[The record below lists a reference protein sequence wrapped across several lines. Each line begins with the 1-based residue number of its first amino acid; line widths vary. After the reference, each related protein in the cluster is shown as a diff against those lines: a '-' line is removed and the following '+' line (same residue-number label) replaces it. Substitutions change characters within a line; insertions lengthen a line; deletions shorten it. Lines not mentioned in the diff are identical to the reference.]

1 MTSEAGKT
9 EHAITNKEKKTMS
22 NTDTQSKLTPKQL
35 LTGLLNLLETSDSV
49 DDFTPEKLSRTF
61 NVPLNSFFFDNKS
74 TPTTRYGFIQRP
86 SSKWSQGVYFVKRY
100 DGKKQLHL
108 SFNWEDKSS
117 PRPDMKDVC
126 EMTASEFITQ
136 TRALGF
142 SDKPIR
148 ALGRAPILE
157 GFELSNGK
165 LKVDIRLTQSCI
177 QTIRVR

>member
-1 MTSEAGKT
+1 
-9 EHAITNKEKKTMS
+9 MS

-35 LTGLLNLLETSDSV
+35 LIGLLNLLETSDSI

-61 NVPLNSFFFDNKS
+61 GVPLSKFFFDNGPIS
-74 TPTTRYGFIQRP
+74 AYGFIQRLNP
-86 SSKWSQGVYFVKRY
+86 QWSQGVDFVKMY
-100 DGKKQLHL
+100 DGKKHFNL

-126 EMTASEFITQ
+126 EMTASEFIIQ
-136 TRALGF
+136 ARALGF

-165 LKVDIRLTQSCI
+165 LKVDIRLAQSCI